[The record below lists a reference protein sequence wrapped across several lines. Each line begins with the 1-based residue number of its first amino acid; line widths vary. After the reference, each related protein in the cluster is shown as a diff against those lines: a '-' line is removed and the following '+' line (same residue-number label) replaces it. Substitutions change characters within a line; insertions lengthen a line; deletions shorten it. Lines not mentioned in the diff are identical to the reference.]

1 MRNYASPTT
10 TYSRSILL
18 VPQVMTA
25 LAGGLVIFSLL
36 IGGLALGYGSYY
48 ADRIFPGVWIAGI
61 NLSGLE
67 PTEAAARLANHFD
80 YPENGKIILR
90 DGEQFWLVSP
100 AQLGFELDPVSTAV
114 AAFNVG
120 RQGNPVIR
128 IWQQFNAWYYGTTLS
143 PQYLLNESTT
153 QGFLTDIAKKT
164 DRTVIEAS
172 LSVEGVNVNAVPGQ
186 VGRTFDIVATR
197 DILVEQLQTMQDG
210 EIDLVITE
218 TPPDILDASQPAE
231 TARQILSAP
240 LTLTYPDAQEGAPG
254 PWTFEPDFLAGMLSI
269 NKVSTPH
276 GASYQVGLNSEVLR
290 VFLENLDPELAQ
302 TRQNA
307 RFIFNDDTREL
318 EVIQPAVTGRALN
331 VDATLASINQK
342 LLTGEHTFPLEFT
355 ITTPEVGDQATG
367 AELGITDLVSAHT
380 SYFYGSSAARI
391 QNIQN
396 AASQFH
402 GVLIPPGASFSMG
415 ETLGDVSLDN
425 GYAEALIIYGDRTIE
440 GVGGGVCQ
448 VSTTLFRT
456 AFFGG
461 YAISER
467 HSHAYR
473 VYYYEL
479 RADGSVNTEL
489 AGLDATVY
497 FPLVDFKFSNDTPYW
512 LLMET
517 YVNAAA
523 RTLTWKFYST
533 SDGRTVDWQTTGL
546 QNVVEPPE
554 PFYEENPELAKGEVN
569 QVDWAVEGADVSVS
583 RTVTRGGEVLY
594 ADTFHTN
601 YMPWRAVYEYGPGS
615 KGMPPDKDNG
625 DENEE

>member
-1 MRNYASPTT
+1 MKNYASPPT
-10 TYSRSILL
+10 TYSRSVLI
-18 VPQVMTA
+18 VPQILTA
-25 LAGGLVIFSLL
+25 LAGGLVIFTLL
-36 IGGLALGYGSYY
+36 MGALALGYSSYY
-48 ADRIFPGVWIAGI
+48 SERIYPGVWVAGI

-67 PTEAAARLANHFD
+67 PAEAAVQLANHFE
-80 YPENGKIILR
+80 YPESGKIILR
-90 DGEQFWLVSP
+90 DREHFWLVSP
-100 AQLGFELDPVSTAV
+100 AQLGFELEPVSTAV
-114 AAFNVG
+114 ASFNIG
-120 RQGNPVIR
+120 RQGNPLTR
-128 IWQQFNAWYYGTTLS
+128 ALQQFNAWYYGTTLT
-143 PQYLLNESTT
+143 PQYILDESTT
-153 QGFLTDIAKKT
+153 QSFLTGIAEKT
-164 DRTVIEAS
+164 NLPVIEAS
-172 LSVEGVNVNAVPGQ
+172 LSVEGINVIAQPGQ
-186 VGRTFDIVATR
+186 VGRTLELVDTR
-197 DILVEQLQTMQDG
+197 DILVKQLQTMQDG
-210 EIDLVITE
+210 EINLVITE
-218 TPPDILDASQPAE
+218 THPDILDASQSAQ
-231 TARQILSAP
+231 TAQQILSAP
-240 LTLTYPDAQEGAPG
+240 LTLTYPETQEDVPG

-269 NKVSTPH
+269 EKVTTPES
-276 GASYQVGLNSEVLR
+276 ASYQVGLNTEVLR
-290 VFLENLDPELAQ
+290 VFLENLAPELEQ
-302 TRQNA
+302 TKQNA
-307 RFIFNDDTREL
+307 RVIFNDDTLEL
-318 EVIQPAVTGRALN
+318 EVIQPAVTGRSLN
-331 VDATLASINQK
+331 VDATLDSINQK
-342 LLTGEHTFPLEFT
+342 LISGEHNFPLEFT
-355 ITTPEVGDQATG
+355 ITPPEVSDQTTG
-367 AELGITDLVSAHT
+367 AELGITELVSAHT

-391 QNIQN
+391 QNIQT

-479 RADGSVNTEL
+479 RADGGVNTEL

-497 FPLVDFKFSNDTPYW
+497 FPLVDFKFINDTPYW

-517 YVNAAA
+517 YVNPAA

-554 PFYEENPELAKGEVN
+554 PYYEENPELAKGEVN

-594 ADTFHTN
+594 ADTFHTH
-601 YMPWRAVYEYGPGS
+601 YMPWRAVYEYGPGT
-615 KGMPPDKDNG
+615 KGMPPEKG
-625 DENEE
+625 DGNEEEE

>member
-1 MRNYASPTT
+1 MRNYTSPTT
-10 TYSRSILL
+10 TYSRSILV
-18 VPQVMTA
+18 VPQIMTA
-25 LAGGLVIFSLL
+25 LAGGLVIFTLL
-36 IGGLALGYGSYY
+36 MAALALGYGSYY
-48 ADRIFPGVWIAGI
+48 ADRIYPGVWVAGI

-67 PTEAAARLANHFD
+67 PSEAAARLANHFD
-80 YPENGKIILR
+80 YPESGKIILR
-90 DGEQFWLVSP
+90 DREQFWLVSP

-114 AAFNVG
+114 AAYNVG
-120 RQGNPVIR
+120 RQGNPVTR
-128 IWQQFNAWYYGTTLS
+128 VWQQFNAWYYGTTLT
-143 PQYLLNESTT
+143 PQYILDESAT
-153 QGFLTDIAKKT
+153 QSFLTGIAENT
-164 DRTVIEAS
+164 DLPVIEAS
-172 LSVEGVNVNAVPGQ
+172 LSVEGVNVIANPGQ
-186 VGRTFDIVATR
+186 VGRALEIVDTR

-240 LTLTYPDAQEGAPG
+240 LTLTYPETQEGAPG

-269 NKVSTPH
+269 DKVTTPE
-276 GASYQVGLNSEVLR
+276 GASYQVGLNAEVLR
-290 VFLENLDPELAQ
+290 VFLENLAPELAQ
-302 TRQNA
+302 TKQNA
-307 RFIFNDDTREL
+307 RLIFNDDTREL

-342 LLTGEHTFPLEFT
+342 LLTGVHTFPLEFT
-355 ITTPEVGDQATG
+355 ITPPEVGDQPTG
-367 AELGITDLVSAHT
+367 ADLGITELVSART

-391 QNIQN
+391 QNIQT
-396 AASQFH
+396 AAAQFH

-461 YAISER
+461 YLISER

-479 RADGSVNTEL
+479 RADGGVNTDL

-517 YVNAAA
+517 YVNPAA

-554 PFYEENPELAKGEVN
+554 PLYEENPELAKGEVN

-594 ADTFHTN
+594 ADTFHTH
-601 YMPWRAVYEYGPGS
+601 YMPWRAVYEYGPGT

-625 DENEE
+625 DEDDE

>member
-1 MRNYASPTT
+1 
-10 TYSRSILL
+10 
-18 VPQVMTA
+18 MTA

-128 IWQQFNAWYYGTTLS
+128 IMQQFNAWYYGTTLS